1 VSNSKVG
8 KARIEDLPGTENS
21 DRFEGHTTGSSVS
34 VFLSH
39 HKPGTG
45 PGLHTHPYEET
56 FFVFEGD
63 VLFTVD
69 GEEIEAR
76 DGDIVVVPANTPHK
90 FLSRG
95 ERLRQFSVHPVPRME
110 QENLQE

>member
-1 VSNSKVG
+1 MTDSPRR
-8 KARIEDLPGTENS
+8 ARIEDLPGTENA
-21 DRFEGHTTGSSVS
+21 DRFEGHTAGSTVS

-39 HKPGTG
+39 HSPGTG
-45 PGLHTHPYEET
+45 PPLHTHPYEET
-56 FFVFEGD
+56 FFVIEGD

-90 FLSRG
+90 FVSRG
-95 ERLRQFSVHPVPRME
+95 ERHRQFSVHPVATME
-110 QENLQE
+110 QEDLEQ